1 MPLSPRS
8 LKPERSAHS
17 LKQDFAAMISK
28 MKKEIES
35 LERNL
40 LAPTPVNGVFRS
52 ALSVALVCPNHMV

>member
-8 LKPERSAHS
+8 LKPERHPHS

-40 LAPTPVNGVFRS
+40 LIPASPVNGPVNGTFMKSVFIRT
-52 ALSVALVCPNHMV
+52 C